1 MICFLFCSGS
11 ESCLI
16 KRKRLFFLEK
26 SLLLQY
32 IEFCNSLRMSIQED
46 FIMWDKQIAID
57 QVRTILLKGK
67 IFFGVGAIN
76 SFETIAAELKSEG
89 IEKFLIVTGK
99 NSYISSGAWEIIEAV
114 LHSKGLKFS
123 LFDGV
128 TPNPTVEQVDTAVE
142 MGRSIGAQAVIGI
155 GGGSAIDAAKS
166 AAIMMKYP
174 QYKCADLYEYNFT
187 PAEALPVIAVNLTH
201 GTGTE
206 CNRFAVVSI
215 PEKNYKP
222 AIAYDLIYPRY
233 AIDDPA
239 LMTGLSE
246 AQTRYV
252 SIDAMN
258 HVIEAAT
265 SRSANALSIQLAS
278 ETIRLVSEYLPLA
291 EKDPKDLK
299 ARYFLAYAALIA
311 GWAFDNGLLHYTHA
325 LEHPLSAVKPKLAHG
340 LGLAMLLPA
349 VVENIWP
356 ECGPLL
362 AELFAP
368 FAPGLDGSPKGAA
381 KAAHAVQKF
390 LAAHGVTEKLSDLGF
405 TEDDVPVLTEL
416 AMNTPSLGGLL
427 EQAPTFADR
436 VAINAIYLNSM
447 NMNP

>member
-1 MICFLFCSGS
+1 
-11 ESCLI
+11 
-16 KRKRLFFLEK
+16 
-26 SLLLQY
+26 
-32 IEFCNSLRMSIQED
+32 
-46 FIMWDKQIAID
+46 MWDKQIAID
-57 QVRTILLKGK
+57 QVRAISLRGK
-67 IFFGVGAIN
+67 IYFGVGAITYIEEII
-76 SFETIAAELKSEG
+76 SELQKEG
-89 IEKFLIVTGK
+89 VGKLLVVTGK
-99 NSYISSGAWEIIEAV
+99 NAYISCGAWEVIESV
-114 LHSKGLKFS
+114 LLSKGVKFAVYS
-123 LFDGV
+123 GV
-128 TPNPTVEQVDTAVE
+128 TPNPTAEQVDAAVQL
-142 MGRSIGAQAVIGI
+142 GVSVGAQAVIGI

-166 AAIMMKYP
+166 AAVMLKYP
-174 QYKCADLYEYNFT
+174 EKKCADLYEYTFT
-187 PAEALPVIAVNLTH
+187 PTEALPIVAVNLTH

-239 LMTGLSE
+239 LMTGLSL

-265 SRSANALSIQLAS
+265 SRSANPLSIQLAA
-278 ETIRLVSEYLPLA
+278 ETIRLVTEYLPLA

-325 LEHPLSAVKPKLAHG
+325 LEHPLSAVKSDLAHG

-349 VVENIWP
+349 VVENIWQ
-356 ECGPLL
+356 ESGPVL
-362 AELFAP
+362 AQLFAP

-390 LAAHGVTEKLSDLGF
+390 LVAHGVSEKLSDLGF

-427 EQAPTFADR
+427 DQAPTYADR
-436 VAINAIYLNSM
+436 VAVSAIYLNSM
-447 NMNP
+447 TMNP

>member
-1 MICFLFCSGS
+1 
-11 ESCLI
+11 
-16 KRKRLFFLEK
+16 
-26 SLLLQY
+26 
-32 IEFCNSLRMSIQED
+32 
-46 FIMWDKQIAID
+46 MWDKQIAID
-57 QVRTILLKGK
+57 QVRAISLRGK
-67 IFFGVGAIN
+67 IYFGVGAITYI
-76 SFETIAAELKSEG
+76 EEIIGELQKEG
-89 IEKFLIVTGK
+89 VEKLLVVTGK
-99 NSYISSGAWEIIEAV
+99 NAYISCGAWEVIESV
-114 LHSKGLKFS
+114 LLSKGVKFAVYS
-123 LFDGV
+123 GV
-128 TPNPTVEQVDTAVE
+128 TPNPTAAQVDAAVQL
-142 MGRSIGAQAVIGI
+142 GVSVGAQAVIGI

-166 AAIMMKYP
+166 AAVMLKYP
-174 QYKCADLYEYNFT
+174 EKKCADLYEYTFT
-187 PAEALPVIAVNLTH
+187 PTEALPIVAVNLTH

-239 LMTGLSE
+239 LMTGLSL

-265 SRSANALSIQLAS
+265 SRSANPLSIQLAA
-278 ETIRLVSEYLPLA
+278 ETIRLVTEYLPLA

-325 LEHPLSAVKPKLAHG
+325 LEHPLSAVKSDLAHG

-349 VVENIWP
+349 VVENIWQ
-356 ECGPLL
+356 ESGPLL
-362 AELFAP
+362 AQLFAP

-390 LAAHGVTEKLSDLGF
+390 LVAHGVSEKLSDLGF

-427 EQAPTFADR
+427 DQAPTYADR
-436 VAINAIYLNSM
+436 VAVSAIYLNSM
-447 NMNP
+447 TMNP

>member
-1 MICFLFCSGS
+1 
-11 ESCLI
+11 
-16 KRKRLFFLEK
+16 
-26 SLLLQY
+26 
-32 IEFCNSLRMSIQED
+32 
-46 FIMWDKQIAID
+46 MWDKQIAID
-57 QVRTILLKGK
+57 QVRAISLRGK
-67 IFFGVGAIN
+67 IYFGVGAITYIEEII
-76 SFETIAAELKSEG
+76 SELQKEG
-89 IEKFLIVTGK
+89 VEKLLVVTGK
-99 NSYISSGAWEIIEAV
+99 NAYISCGAWEVIESV
-114 LHSKGLKFS
+114 LLSKGVKFAVYS
-123 LFDGV
+123 GV
-128 TPNPTVEQVDTAVE
+128 TPNPTAEQVDAAVQL
-142 MGRSIGAQAVIGI
+142 GVSVGAQAVIGI

-166 AAIMMKYP
+166 AAVMLKYP
-174 QYKCADLYEYNFT
+174 EKKCADLYEYTFT
-187 PAEALPVIAVNLTH
+187 PTEALPIVAVNLTH

-239 LMTGLSE
+239 LMTGLSL

-265 SRSANALSIQLAS
+265 SRSANPLSIQLAA
-278 ETIRLVSEYLPLA
+278 ETIRLVTEYLPLA

-325 LEHPLSAVKPKLAHG
+325 LEHPLSAVKSDLAHG

-349 VVENIWP
+349 VVENIWQ
-356 ECGPLL
+356 ESGPVL
-362 AELFAP
+362 AQLFAP

-390 LAAHGVTEKLSDLGF
+390 LVAHGVSEKLSDLGF

-427 EQAPTFADR
+427 DQAPTYADR
-436 VAINAIYLNSM
+436 VAVSAIYLNSM
-447 NMNP
+447 TMNP

>member
-1 MICFLFCSGS
+1 
-11 ESCLI
+11 
-16 KRKRLFFLEK
+16 
-26 SLLLQY
+26 
-32 IEFCNSLRMSIQED
+32 
-46 FIMWDKQIAID
+46 MWDKQIAID
-57 QVRTILLKGK
+57 QVRAISLRGK
-67 IFFGVGAIN
+67 IYFGVGAI
-76 SFETIAAELKSEG
+76 SYIEEIIGELQKEG
-89 IEKFLIVTGK
+89 VEKLLVVTGK
-99 NSYISSGAWEIIEAV
+99 NAYISCGAWEVIESV
-114 LHSKGLKFS
+114 LLSKGVKFAVYS
-123 LFDGV
+123 GV
-128 TPNPTVEQVDTAVE
+128 TPNPTAAQVDAAVQL
-142 MGRSIGAQAVIGI
+142 GVSVGAQAVIGI

-166 AAIMMKYP
+166 AAVMLKYP
-174 QYKCADLYEYNFT
+174 DKKCADLYEYTFT
-187 PAEALPVIAVNLTH
+187 PTEALPIVAVNLTH

-239 LMTGLSE
+239 LMTGLSL

-265 SRSANALSIQLAS
+265 SRSANTLSIQLAA
-278 ETIRLVSEYLPLA
+278 ETIRLVTEYLPLA

-299 ARYFLAYAALIA
+299 ARYFLAYAAMIA

-325 LEHPLSAVKPKLAHG
+325 LEHPLSAVKSDLAHG

-349 VVENIWP
+349 VVENIWQ
-356 ECGPLL
+356 ESGPLL
-362 AELFAP
+362 AQLFAP

-390 LAAHGVTEKLSDLGF
+390 LVAHGVSEKLSDLGF

-427 EQAPTFADR
+427 DQAPTYADR
-436 VAINAIYLNSM
+436 VAVSAIYLNSM
-447 NMNP
+447 TMNP

>member
-1 MICFLFCSGS
+1 
-11 ESCLI
+11 
-16 KRKRLFFLEK
+16 
-26 SLLLQY
+26 
-32 IEFCNSLRMSIQED
+32 
-46 FIMWDKQIAID
+46 MWDKQIAID
-57 QVRTILLKGK
+57 QVRAISLRGK
-67 IFFGVGAIN
+67 IYFGVGAITYI
-76 SFETIAAELKSEG
+76 EEIIGELQKEG
-89 IEKFLIVTGK
+89 VEKLLVVTGK
-99 NSYISSGAWEIIEAV
+99 NAYISCGAWEVIESVLLSKCVKFAV
-114 LHSKGLKFS
+114 YS
-123 LFDGV
+123 GV
-128 TPNPTVEQVDTAVE
+128 TPNPTAAQVDAAVQL
-142 MGRSIGAQAVIGI
+142 GVSVGAQAVIGI

-166 AAIMMKYP
+166 AAVMLKYP
-174 QYKCADLYEYNFT
+174 EKKCADLYEYTFT
-187 PAEALPVIAVNLTH
+187 PTEALPIVAVNLTH

-239 LMTGLSE
+239 LMTGLSL

-265 SRSANALSIQLAS
+265 SRSANTLSIQLAA
-278 ETIRLVSEYLPLA
+278 ETIRLVTEYLPLA

-299 ARYFLAYAALIA
+299 ARYFLAYAAMIA

-325 LEHPLSAVKPKLAHG
+325 LEHPLSAVKSDLAHG

-349 VVENIWP
+349 VVENIWQ
-356 ECGPLL
+356 ESGPLL
-362 AELFAP
+362 AQLFAP

-390 LAAHGVTEKLSDLGF
+390 LVAHGVSEKLSDLGF

-427 EQAPTFADR
+427 DQAPTFADR
-436 VAINAIYLNSM
+436 VAISAIYLNSM
-447 NMNP
+447 TMNP

>member
-1 MICFLFCSGS
+1 
-11 ESCLI
+11 
-16 KRKRLFFLEK
+16 
-26 SLLLQY
+26 
-32 IEFCNSLRMSIQED
+32 
-46 FIMWDKQIAID
+46 MWDKEIAID
-57 QVRTILLKGK
+57 QVRAITLKGK
-67 IFFGVGAIN
+67 IFFGVGAITRIEEIVN
-76 SFETIAAELKSEG
+76 ELKAEG
-89 IEKFLIVTGK
+89 VESFLVVTGK
-99 NSYISSGAWEIIEAV
+99 NAYISSGAWEVIESV
-114 LHSKGLKFS
+114 MLSKGVKFAVYS
-123 LFDGV
+123 GV
-128 TPNPTVEQVDTAVE
+128 TPNPTAEQVDTAVE
-142 MGRSIGAQAVIGI
+142 VGRSINASAVIGI

-166 AAIMMKYP
+166 AAIMLKYP
-174 QYKCADLYEYNFT
+174 ERKCADLYEYAFT
-187 PAEALPVIAVNLTH
+187 PAEALPVVAVNLTH

-222 AIAYDLIYPRY
+222 AIAYELIYPRY

-265 SRSANALSIQLAS
+265 SRSANPLSIQLAA
-278 ETIRLVSEYLPLA
+278 ETIRLVTEYLPLA
-291 EKDPKDLK
+291 EKNPKDLR

-325 LEHPLSAVKPKLAHG
+325 LEHPLSAVQPKLAHG

-356 ECGPLL
+356 ESGPIL
-362 AELFAP
+362 AQLFAP

-381 KAAHAVQKF
+381 KGARAVQKF
-390 LAAHGVTEKLSDLGF
+390 LVTHGVSEKLSDLGF
-405 TEDDVPVLTEL
+405 TEDDIPVLTEL
-416 AMNTPSLGGLL
+416 AVSTPSLGGLL

-447 NMNP
+447 TMNP

>member
-1 MICFLFCSGS
+1 
-11 ESCLI
+11 
-16 KRKRLFFLEK
+16 
-26 SLLLQY
+26 
-32 IEFCNSLRMSIQED
+32 
-46 FIMWDKQIAID
+46 MWDKEIAID
-57 QVRTILLKGK
+57 QIRAITLKGK
-67 IFFGVGAIN
+67 IFFGVGAITRIEEIVN
-76 SFETIAAELKSEG
+76 ELKAEG
-89 IEKFLIVTGK
+89 VESFLVVTGK
-99 NSYISSGAWEIIEAV
+99 NAYISSGAWEVIESV
-114 LHSKGLKFS
+114 MLSKGVKFAVYS
-123 LFDGV
+123 GV
-128 TPNPTVEQVDTAVE
+128 TPNPTAEQVDTAVE
-142 MGRSIGAQAVIGI
+142 VGRSINASAVIGI

-174 QYKCADLYEYNFT
+174 EHKCADLYEYTFT
-187 PAEALPVIAVNLTH
+187 PSEALPVVAVNLTH

-222 AIAYDLIYPRY
+222 AIAYELIYPRY

-265 SRSANALSIQLAS
+265 SRSANPLSIQLAA
-278 ETIRLVSEYLPLA
+278 ETIRLVTEYLPLA
-291 EKDPKDLK
+291 EKNPKDLR
-299 ARYFLAYAALIA
+299 ARYFLAYAAMIA

-325 LEHPLSAVKPKLAHG
+325 LEHPLSAVQPKLAHG

-349 VVENIWP
+349 VVENIWS
-356 ECGPLL
+356 ESGPLL
-362 AELFAP
+362 AQLFAP

-381 KAAHAVQKF
+381 KGAQAVQKF
-390 LAAHGVTEKLSDLGF
+390 LVAHGVSEKLSDLGF
-405 TEDDVPVLTEL
+405 TENDIPVLTEL
-416 AMNTPSLGGLL
+416 ALTTPSLGGLL
-427 EQAPTFADR
+427 DQAPTFADR

-447 NMNP
+447 TMNP